1 MTSTADKNKETN
13 SGLFIHIITHSPE
26 DISYF
31 FIPLVQE
38 T

>member
-1 MTSTADKNKETN
+1 MTSTADKNRETN
-13 SGLFIHIITHSPE
+13 SGLFIHIIAYSPE
-26 DISYF
+26 YISYF